1 MNAEAM
7 TYWLAGT
14 IPAAATWTL
23 NLILRGEQALKS
35 SAADWALMVLAFDG
49 AIAIGIQDLVCFV
62 PNAAVRDVLPALAPA
77 LIFLSFMIW
86 AVVVRWLEPGFL
98 ASPSPS
104 RSRGARIALFMSMW
118 VCVGSNLCFHYYLL
132 GRGFNVG

>member
-1 MNAEAM
+1 MTPDAL

-14 IPAAATWTL
+14 IPAAGTWTL

-49 AIAIGIQDLVCFV
+49 AIAIGIQDLICFV
-62 PNAAVRDVLPALAPA
+62 PNAAVREVLPALVPA
-77 LIFLSFMIW
+77 LIFLSLTIW
-86 AVVVRWLEPGFL
+86 AVVVRWLEPGIL
-98 ASPSPS
+98 AAPSAG
-104 RSRGARIALFMSMW
+104 RSRGGRIALFMGMW
-118 VCVGSNLCFHYYLL
+118 VCVGSNICFHYYLL